1 MQKFKAILFDLD
13 GTLIDSALHWE
24 EAYRQFIKKFNV
36 PFFQEHINMVNGKSL
51 MEASRIFKNINN
63 LPNSVE
69 EILAHKINTS
79 AAVYGEYSLPL
90 IGADDL
96 LKRIK
101 NQNNKKTAIASGS
114 SLDRIKIIMDRFSWH
129 DYFDALVSADH
140 VDNAGK
146 PDPAIFLYAAKKL
159 GVMPNECV
167 VIEDAENGLNAAKR
181 AGMQCVINFDKR
193 WCHGDYSGADLVVN
207 SLGDKKIYDFLGINY
222 V

>member
-1 MQKFKAILFDLD
+1 
-13 GTLIDSALHWE
+13 
-24 EAYRQFIKKFNV
+24 
-36 PFFQEHINMVNGKSL
+36 MVNGKSL